1 MPIEHL
7 LPRPWRYGY
16 CIIFLLLVLDAAI
29 LLGCASMNGKKTQPV
44 TTKPIPGQVILPW
57 NGDPNVTFNV
67 YRRSENGNDMKINSE
82 PVKPL
87 NAFTGGKRLTPFQ
100 YVDRTVLVGE
110 EYYYTLEEI
119 DKNGN
124 TSLWESP
131 RKMTATA
138 VPDRSHSE

>member
-1 MPIEHL
+1 
-7 LPRPWRYGY
+7 
-16 CIIFLLLVLDAAI
+16 
-29 LLGCASMNGKKTQPV
+29 
-44 TTKPIPGQVILPW
+44 VILSW

-67 YRRSENGNDMKINSE
+67 YRRSENGNDIKINNE

-87 NAFTGGKRLTPFQ
+87 NAFTGGKKLTPFQ
-100 YVDRTVLVGE
+100 YVDRTVVVEE

-124 TSLWESP
+124 TSRWESP

-138 VPDRSHSE
+138 VPDHSHSG